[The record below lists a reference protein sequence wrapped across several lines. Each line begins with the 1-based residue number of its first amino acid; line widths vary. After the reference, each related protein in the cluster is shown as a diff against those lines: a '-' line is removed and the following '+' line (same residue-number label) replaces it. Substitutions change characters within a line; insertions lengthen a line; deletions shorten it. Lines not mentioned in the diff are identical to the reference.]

1 MSTQVD
7 IFVHISNLSTHDRV
21 FPWHLRVMSKDM
33 KDDLIFNHLVLL
45 SSQFLIACVK
55 IHFLY

>member
-1 MSTQVD
+1 MSIQVD

-21 FPWHLRVMSKDM
+21 FVWHLRLMSKDM
-33 KDDLIFNHLVLL
+33 KDDLIFNHLALL